1 MNYTTNLNEND
12 LNKLYN
18 RKENYITSKLKTLDK
33 DVRRMQS
40 NLLEMI
46 MSDYAGKFDVKPDG
60 TLKVTQKNM
69 RLATEIEA
77 LMDRFN
83 TLFQQSKL
91 KRMANDMLKITDY
104 SKDYYAGMGYSNEL
118 LESIDQGMGY
128 ISQSIG
134 ITDKGNII
142 KGSYLDSLSQNA
154 EVRKELKEYVIN
166 SVASGK
172 GYNDYLKGFK
182 ELVVGNQQT
191 AGALQ
196 KYYSQFAY
204 DSFNQVD
211 ASVNKHYADELQL
224 EYFIYAG
231 GIIDTTRPFCR
242 KRAGKVFSVEETKK
256 WKCDPDLIG
265 KPKGVKC
272 DDGYNALIERG
283 RYRCRHSIRYIS
295 EEMAFKR
302 RPELKNK

>member
-1 MNYTTNLNEND
+1 MTEND

-18 RKENYITSKLKTLDK
+18 RKENYIDSKLKTLDK

-69 RLATEIEA
+69 RLVTEIEA

-83 TLFQQSKL
+83 KLFQQSKL
-91 KRMANDMLKITDY
+91 KRMANDMLKITEY
-104 SKDYYAGMGYSNEL
+104 SKDYYAGMGYSSEL
-118 LESIDQGMGY
+118 LGSIEEGMGFV
-128 ISQSIG
+128 SKGIG

-154 EVRKELKEYVIN
+154 EIRKGLKDYVIN

-182 ELVVGNQQT
+182 ELVVGKRGT
-191 AGALQ
+191 KGVLQ

-211 ASVNKHYADELQL
+211 ASINKHYADELQL

-242 KRAGKVFSVEETKK
+242 KRAGKVFSVKETRK

-265 KPKGVKC
+265 KPKGAKC
-272 DDGYNALIERG
+272 DDSYNPLIERG
-283 RYRCRHSIRYIS
+283 KWRCRHSIRYIS

-302 RPELKNK
+302 RPELKTIK

>member
-1 MNYTTNLNEND
+1 MTEKE

-40 NLLEMI
+40 NLFEMI
-46 MSDYAGKFDVKPDG
+46 MADYAGKFDVKPDG

-69 RLATEIEA
+69 RLATEIET
-77 LMDRFN
+77 LMSQFN
-83 TLFQQSKL
+83 KLFQESKL
-91 KRMANDMLKITDY
+91 KSMANDMLKITDY
-104 SKDYYAGMGYSNEL
+104 SKDYYAGMGYSGEL
-118 LESIDQGMGY
+118 LSSIKEGMGF
-128 ISQSIG
+128 ISQGIG

-154 EVRKELKEYVIN
+154 EVRKGLKDYVIN

-182 ELVVGNQQT
+182 ELVVGNRET
-191 AGALQ
+191 KGALQ

-211 ASVNKHYADELQL
+211 AAINKHYADELQL
-224 EYFIYAG
+224 EYFIYSG

-242 KRAGKVFSVEETKK
+242 KRAGKVFSVKETKK
-256 WKCDPDLIG
+256 WKCDPTLIG
-265 KPKGVKC
+265 KPKGSQC
-272 DDGYNALIERG
+272 DDSYNALIDRG

-295 EEMAFKR
+295 EEMAFER
-302 RPELKNK
+302 RPGLKKKQ

>member
-1 MNYTTNLNEND
+1 LTEKD

-40 NLLEMI
+40 NLFEMI
-46 MSDYAGKFDVKPDG
+46 MADYAGKFDVTAEG
-60 TLKVTQKNM
+60 TLKMTQKNM
-69 RLATEIEA
+69 RLATEIEV

-83 TLFQQSKL
+83 KLFQRSKL
-91 KRMANDMLKITDY
+91 KNMANDMLKVTDY
-104 SKDYYAGMGYSNEL
+104 SKDYYAGMGYSGKTL
-118 LESIDQGMGY
+118 GSIEKGMGY
-128 ISQSIG
+128 ISQGIG

-154 EVRKELKEYVIN
+154 EVRKELKDYVIN

-172 GYNDYLKGFK
+172 GYNTYLKGFK
-182 ELVVGNQQT
+182 ELVVGNRQT
-191 AGALQ
+191 KGALQ

-211 ASVNKHYADELQL
+211 AAINKHYADELNL
-224 EYFIYAG
+224 EYFIYSG
-231 GIIDTTRPFCR
+231 GIIDTSRAFCR

-265 KPKGVKC
+265 KPKGAKC
-272 DDGYNALIERG
+272 DDSYNALIDRG

-295 EEMAFKR
+295 EEMAFEQ
-302 RPELKNK
+302 RPGLKKK